1 MAAAFDAFIETLR
14 EPSQPTLCPTRLA
27 DALQLDT
34 SGLAEITGVH
44 RSTVTEK
51 PHSVELQSA
60 MRDIVKVL
68 AAAFRVNSD
77 RDRTLFWLINHPI
90 ADFEYKT
97 PAELVKNGRSDSV
110 LKYLATLEAGATA

>member
-1 MAAAFDAFIETLR
+1 MVAAFDNFLETLR
-14 EPSQPTLCPTRLA
+14 EPSQPTLSPTRLA
-27 DALQLDT
+27 DALQLDA
-34 SGLAEITGVH
+34 SGLAEIAGVH
-44 RSTVTEK
+44 RNTVIEN
-51 PHSVELQSA
+51 PHSVELQNA

-77 RDRTLFWLINHPI
+77 RDRTLHWFINHQI

-97 PAELVKNGRSDSV
+97 PAKLVKNGHRDAV